1 MFRFFKNL
9 SITMSFML
17 TSAVLIVLSLCVV
30 GIVTISVTSS
40 NVRQDAQASQDR
52 SLRVAASIFSLTR
65 EGVDIGRD
73 GNGNV
78 TRVTVDEIPTFESHE
93 MIDEIGLDTAETAT
107 IFVWDDATSDFWRR
121 TTNIIKPDGNRAV
134 GTPLGKTGA
143 VYPVVTKG
151 QTYRGEATILGK
163 DYFTV
168 YQPITNRSGDIV
180 GILYV
185 GVEKSR
191 INAVVSHMATQFF
204 IAVVP
209 VLIIAIMVLVFAT
222 RRLMRPVRDIA
233 AITDRIS
240 HDDHDVHVP
249 FVSRTDEIGVLAR
262 SVEQLKESA
271 VERTRLYEQQRIS
284 DERLQARSAQR
295 DQLVEAFRIS
305 VKSLLDEVRVT
316 AGGLDKTALE
326 LNDRADIG
334 TRQAG
339 ETTSATNDA
348 SHSVQS
354 VASAAEELSAS
365 IGEIERQVSQ
375 TTHVVERATEKSR
388 ITNEKMQGLA
398 RSASRIGEVI
408 TLIQD
413 IAEQTNLLALNATI
427 EAARAGELGKGFAV
441 VASEVKELATQTARA
456 TGEISEQISAIQFAS
471 DESAAAI
478 VEIMSTIEE
487 VNTNTSSISTS
498 VSEQG
503 AATNEISQSI
513 QRAAGGTALVS
524 DTIGKL
530 GETVRQTSDSA
541 DAVTSSASTLKQR
554 TEALAGEIDRF
565 LRDVTAA

>member
-1 MFRFFKNL
+1 MFSFFKNL

-30 GIVTISVTSS
+30 GMVTMSVTSS
-40 NVRQDAQASQDR
+40 KVRHDAQASQDR

-65 EGVDIGRD
+65 DGVDIGRD

-93 MIDEIGLDTAETAT
+93 MIDEIGRDTAETAT

-121 TTNIIKPDGNRAV
+121 TTNIVKPDGNRAV
-134 GTPLGKTGA
+134 GTPLGKNGA

-185 GVEKSR
+185 GVEKSK
-191 INAVVSHMATQFF
+191 INAVVTHMATQFLT
-204 IAVVP
+204 AVVP

-233 AITDRIS
+233 EITDRIS

-249 FVSRTDEIGVLAR
+249 FVSRTDEIGILAR

-271 VERTRLYEQQRIS
+271 VERTRLYEQQRIA

-316 AGGLDKTALE
+316 AGGLDKTAVE

-375 TTHVVERATEKSR
+375 TTSVVKRATEKSR
-388 ITNEKMQGLA
+388 VTNEKMQGLA

-441 VASEVKELATQTARA
+441 VASEVKELATQTAKA

-471 DESAAAI
+471 DESVAAI

-487 VNTNTSSISTS
+487 VNANTNSISTS

-541 DAVTSSASTLKQR
+541 DAVTSSAGTLKQR